1 MTADMTAG
9 DARLEAYA
17 DAVGT
22 YLGIATARYA
32 NAAST
37 ICTWNPGKSKED
49 IRFTFS
55 RQTLPMTRDFAEG
68 NPFSASSGNFLDGVE
83 TWLFKAL
90 MHLPQTNKVGGVKQA
105 DATTIDVPPM
115 TLISSDPPY
124 YDNIDYAELSD
135 FFYVWLKKSLEPVM
149 DSVVQ

>member
-1 MTADMTAG
+1 MT
-9 DARLEAYA
+9 
-17 DAVGT
+17 
-22 YLGIATARYA
+22 
-32 NAAST
+32 
-37 ICTWNPGKSKED
+37 W
-49 IRFTFS
+49 
-55 RQTLPMTRDFAEG
+55 DFEKG